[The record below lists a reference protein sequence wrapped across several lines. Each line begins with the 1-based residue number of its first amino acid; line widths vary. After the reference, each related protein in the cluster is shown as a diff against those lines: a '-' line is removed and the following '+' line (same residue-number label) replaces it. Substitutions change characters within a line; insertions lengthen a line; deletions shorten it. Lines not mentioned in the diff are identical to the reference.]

1 MNYNEKKA
9 LVRCQKQITRDL
21 EVKYI
26 IDSLLEYKILQEQ
39 DKNEIFHKVSNTTSQ
54 KQAMLFGVDRI
65 VRVHVERHPSV
76 LMIIPCELKLKKWL
90 FPYFTE

>member
-26 IDSLLEYKILQEQ
+26 IDSLLEHKILQEQ
-39 DKNEIFHKVSNTTSQ
+39 DKDEITKVKVENCWVTNELWQ
-54 KQAMLFGVDRI
+54 KQKTLNLLIAKA
-65 VRVHVERHPSV
+65 V
-76 LMIIPCELKLKKWL
+76 LRPLASMCV
-90 FPYFTE
+90 FF